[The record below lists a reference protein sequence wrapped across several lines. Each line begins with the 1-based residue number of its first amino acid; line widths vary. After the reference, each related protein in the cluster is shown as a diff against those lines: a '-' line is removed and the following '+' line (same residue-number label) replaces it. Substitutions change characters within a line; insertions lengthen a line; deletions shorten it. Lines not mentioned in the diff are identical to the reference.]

1 MVTILSPYA
10 LASTYPRNGELEAWA
25 RVQEY
30 RRVQSYCADHH
41 EKGSHAVATAL
52 ELPRSR
58 IRPWVDGDAK
68 PEPVRAIDTARDLGW
83 LDVDVDTDHGHAWT
97 RLVAWIYSGGSLT
110 ADSYQPRFYARTDDK
125 KRFVKSEMDVLAT
138 ALDDVGLN
146 YRVIERTEKAPE
158 AMFGDERVNEIV
170 VDEHA
175 TLFGRCLAAAGA
187 HTGRKSTETP
197 ERLPEWLFDAAP
209 ETRAVW
215 CRAVVLNRG
224 TIREHGPALAIKEE
238 RAESYQDDVER
249 LFTDLTHP
257 DLVSRSGHS
266 LYLDSRAL
274 DMLLDY

>member
-1 MVTILSPYA
+1 MVTIITPYA

-30 RRVQSYCADHH
+30 RRVQSYCADHP

-68 PEPVRAIDTARDLGW
+68 PDPVRAIDTARDLGW
-83 LDVDVDTDHGHAWT
+83 LDVDVDTDLGHAWT
-97 RLVAWIYSGGSLT
+97 RLVAWIYSGGSLA
-110 ADSYQPRFYARTDDK
+110 ADSYQPRFYARINEN
-125 KRFVKSEMDVLAT
+125 RGFVKSEMDVLAT
-138 ALDDVGLN
+138 ALDAVGLN

-170 VDEHA
+170 VDEHV

-187 HTGRKSTETP
+187 HTGRKTTEAP
-197 ERLPEWLFDAAP
+197 AHLPEWLFDATP

-224 TIREHGPALAIKEE
+224 TMREYEPVLAIKEE
-238 RAESYQDDVER
+238 RAESYHDDVER
-249 LFTDLTHP
+249 LFTELTHP
-257 DLVSRSGHS
+257 DLVSRSGHN

-274 DMLLDY
+274 DVLLDY